1 METLAQHGG
10 YLWVLFST
18 ERHKAIGRVELMVG
32 KVKKY
37 LKRAGVFYLFK
48 SANFTM
54 SEMSTILASI
64 VSTLNTR
71 PLTIFQ
77 AEILSLQYF
86 HFHNFSQNPNTDS
99 ISPMIK
105 STSESIETQIQ
116 EAAKDT
122 QTEKLKEF
130 QAFKTELRV
139 LASRLDFMYKQ
150 LTINILPSLLKAHDS
165 SGTCLNKSQ
174 FSGEDLK
181 LYDVVFCEKT
191 FEKTKNFRSSIFS
204 VVYISQDKKS
214 IFITRPKPQIMRK
227 SKYPNSTIATPGC
240 HYKKAHLNME
250 FMSRDVRSLNFI
262 CHGDDTQLV
271 LFDQEWQPLNMNKFL
286 DDILKD

>member
-1 METLAQHGG
+1 METLAQHRG

-18 ERHKAIGRVELMVG
+18 ERHEAIGRVELMVG
-32 KVKKY
+32 KVRKY
-37 LKRAGVFYLFK
+37 LKKASVFHLLK
-48 SANFTM
+48 SANFTR

-122 QTEKLKEF
+122 QT
-130 QAFKTELRV
+130 
-139 LASRLDFMYKQ
+139 
-150 LTINILPSLLKAHDS
+150 
-165 SGTCLNKSQ
+165 
-174 FSGEDLK
+174 
-181 LYDVVFCEKT
+181 
-191 FEKTKNFRSSIFS
+191 
-204 VVYISQDKKS
+204 
-214 IFITRPKPQIMRK
+214 
-227 SKYPNSTIATPGC
+227 
-240 HYKKAHLNME
+240 
-250 FMSRDVRSLNFI
+250 
-262 CHGDDTQLV
+262 
-271 LFDQEWQPLNMNKFL
+271 
-286 DDILKD
+286 